1 MPQIQCGFRR
11 GYNAQHSLIRLIEKW
26 KKNVD
31 NGGEFGTLVT
41 DLSKTFDCLP
51 HELLIAKLD
60 AYGFDR
66 SSLKLIHTYLWNKK
80 QRIKINGRY
89 SSWSEILFKVP
100 LGSILGP
107 PLGSVVQYFHMRYVL
122 LSWNLDIASYADNS
136 TPHCECKSAEFV
148 VKNLEQS
155 STIFFE

>member
-41 DLSKTFDCLP
+41 DLPKTFDCLP
-51 HELLIAKLD
+51 RELSIAKLD

-66 SSLKLIHTYLWNKK
+66 SSLKLIHTYL
-80 QRIKINGRY
+80 
-89 SSWSEILFKVP
+89 
-100 LGSILGP
+100 
-107 PLGSVVQYFHMRYVL
+107 
-122 LSWNLDIASYADNS
+122 
-136 TPHCECKSAEFV
+136 
-148 VKNLEQS
+148 
-155 STIFFE
+155 